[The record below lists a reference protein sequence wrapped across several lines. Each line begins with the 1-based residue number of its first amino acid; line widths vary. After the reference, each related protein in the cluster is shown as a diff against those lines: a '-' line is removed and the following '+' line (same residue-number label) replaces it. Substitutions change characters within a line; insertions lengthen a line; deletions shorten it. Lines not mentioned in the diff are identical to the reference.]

1 MSRSTPDAEPVGERV
16 RKLRK
21 DRDLTQ
27 QELADLVGVSRSLVQ
42 QIENGKRIPPLAL
55 RERLSS
61 ALGEQLLTGQEAGDA
76 GSDLRM
82 RFNILLGKDPAVVER
97 VLVIA
102 QSLVDAASA
111 RDTVEP
117 LREIAER
124 QLERAEEV
132 LTQIP
137 SGSAQ
142 VWEWNTIHDWLT
154 VLGRARNSVRAIHT
168 ADLGTIG
175 GDVGEDYHE
184 KILQLAADSVEVRR
198 LYVIDSIDDVFPY
211 EDKLWQQARNRVE
224 TVLVP
229 RELAP
234 NAQSML
240 VVDESYVATGEYAY
254 SRRERIVTRFSSLKH
269 DIQFAIRR
277 FDQLYKLANAGMAI
291 AVDEVIAHADLARY
305 RSLAQDDCRTEFRA
319 ALRRAWVQAGESP
332 VEGAP
337 R

>member
-1 MSRSTPDAEPVGERV
+1 MSRSASDGEPVGERV
-16 RKLRK
+16 RRLRK

-27 QELADLVGVSRSLVQ
+27 QQLADLVAVSRSLVQ

-55 RERLSS
+55 RERLSA
-61 ALGEQLLTGQEAGDA
+61 ALGEQLLTGQEAGDV

-82 RFNILLGKDPAVVER
+82 RFNILLGKDPQTVER
-97 VLVIA
+97 VLDIA

-154 VLGRARNSVRAIHT
+154 VLGRARDSVCAIHT
-168 ADLGTIG
+168 ADLGTIS
-175 GDVGEDYHE
+175 GDVGDDYHE
-184 KILQLAADSVEVRR
+184 RILQLAGDAVEVRR
-198 LYVIDSIDDVFPY
+198 LYVIDKIDDVFPY
-211 EDKLWQQARNRVE
+211 EDKLWQQARTGVE

-277 FDQLYKLANAGMAI
+277 FEQLYKLRSAGMAI
-291 AVDEVIAHADLARY
+291 AVNDVIADASLTRY
-305 RSLAQDDCRTEFRA
+305 HSLAQDDCRNGFRA
-319 ALRRAWVQAGESP
+319 ALRQAWARAGESP
-332 VEGAP
+332 VEGA
-337 R
+337 RR